1 MRRNVV
7 NGMMGLCIAAA
18 FGLAGCGGGGDGGT
32 LAPVQTQAEIDAAK
46 LATLKKVEGSWTFN
60 YTVGFPFTD
69 KLTLRNVKKISLSSA
84 PTLDYEVTVTP
95 NSSSNIMLGAYS
107 STEDTMKPNVSWI
120 V

>member
-60 YTVGFPFTD
+60 YTGV
-69 KLTLRNVKKISLSSA
+69 VK
-84 PTLDYEVTVTP
+84 
-95 NSSSNIMLGAYS
+95 LGAAFSAVPSFFFKAFKIVGASRFPHTIFFPYGVVFV
-107 STEDTMKPNVSWI
+107 PVSG
-120 V
+120 